1 MKRFLLFVLVAGLTF
16 WPCTPQKGIIPIK
29 LPKLEKMQN
38 LEKETLY
45 NEIIFVFGQLDE
57 DLGSG
62 LVIAGYVFEDS
73 KPVLH
78 FFTGDT
84 FQGLWEIKKTGKK

>member
-1 MKRFLLFVLVAGLTF
+1 MALCTAKRHNTHRAVQIGKNAK
-16 WPCTPQKGIIPIK
+16 PR
-29 LPKLEKMQN
+29 
-38 LEKETLY
+38 KETLY
-45 NEIIFVFGQLDE
+45 NEIIFVFGQPDE

-84 FQGLWEIKKTGKK
+84 LQGGWEIKKTGKKIIYIPLQLDK